1 MSARIIDRGRG
12 PELEGT
18 RVTVYRVMDY
28 VVEGASA
35 RRIAHELNLSD
46 EQVQAALEYIAA
58 HRSEVDAEYE
68 RILKRVHGN
77 NPAWVDAGS
86 PKTAEELKQRIK
98 ARASRNL
105 QHAGGRRQ

>member
-35 RRIAHELNLSD
+35 CRIADELSLSD
-46 EQVQAALEYIAA
+46 EQVQVALDYIAV
-58 HRSEVDAEYE
+58 HRSEIDAEYE
-68 RILKRVHGN
+68 RILKRVHGK
-77 NPAWVDAGS
+77 NPPWVDAGI
-86 PKTAEELKQRIK
+86 PKTEEDLKQRIK
-98 ARASRNL
+98 ARASGNL